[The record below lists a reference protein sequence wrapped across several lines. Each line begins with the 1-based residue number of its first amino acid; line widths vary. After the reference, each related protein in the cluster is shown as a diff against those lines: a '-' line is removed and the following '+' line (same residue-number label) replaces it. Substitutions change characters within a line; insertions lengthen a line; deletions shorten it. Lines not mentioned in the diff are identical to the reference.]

1 MLNWGNGK
9 GSYDVAQQLQSL
21 KYTNNICIFGLTEDK
36 ATIAAFRKSKA
47 KVLLLDDGHHFN
59 NNYAIM

>member
-1 MLNWGNGK
+1 MLNWGTRK
-9 GSYDVAQQLQSL
+9 ESYDVAQELQYL

-47 KVLLLDDGHHFN
+47 KVLLLDGGHHFN